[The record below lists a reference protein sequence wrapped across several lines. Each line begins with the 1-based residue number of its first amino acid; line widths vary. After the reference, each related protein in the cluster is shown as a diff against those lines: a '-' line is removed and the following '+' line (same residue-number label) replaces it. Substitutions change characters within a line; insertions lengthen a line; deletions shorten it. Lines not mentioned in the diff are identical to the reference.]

1 MKACGR
7 TNKATMQ
14 KCGTLFE
21 GPGSYCRECR
31 NEYQREHYKKR
42 KGDHYIASTDKTGAS
57 CQACSTALRS
67 NTVARVDEV
76 GMEQS
81 VVLCE
86 TCKAVV
92 TYLSE
97 TVDESAQEFLVDL
110 AITLA
115 DLKYGQQTVTAGGTT
130 HTSNTRPVTPKYNP
144 DVYVPVTLGPPTN
157 NTHVEAC
164 GACEAPARPGLTF
177 CERHKDY
184 EEDYQNSYAAKMERG
199 EL

>member
-7 TNKATMQ
+7 TLKSTMA
-14 KCGTLFE
+14 KCGTLFD
-21 GPGSYCRECR
+21 GPGAYCRECR

-42 KGDHYIASTDKTGAS
+42 KGDHYLANTEKTGAS

-67 NTVARVDEV
+67 NTVARIDEV
-76 GMEQS
+76 GMQQT

-97 TVDESAQEFLVDL
+97 TIDESAMEFIVDL
-110 AITLA
+110 AAELA
-115 DLKYGQQTVTAGGTT
+115 QLKYGEG
-130 HTSNTRPVTPKYNP
+130 SESTRPHSAAASNYGA
-144 DVYVPVTLGPPTN
+144 VPANQSLFR
-157 NTHVEAC
+157 EC
-164 GACEAPARPGLTF
+164 GSCSRAARPGKTF
-177 CERHKDY
+177 CEDHDEF
-184 EEDYQNSYAAKMERG
+184 EESFYNSYAARMERG